1 MDMDGLVVSKE
12 KNMNDQDTFLLSY
25 PMLNNFNIRF

>member
-12 KNMNDQDTFLLSY
+12 KNMKYQDTFLLSY
-25 PMLNNFNIRF
+25 RTLNNFNIRF